1 MNKGSSTITNLTYG
15 GRIYRLIER
24 LYPIC
29 RSITGDGIR
38 KTLHIFQDFIP
49 LVIHEI
55 ETGTKVF
62 DWTVPDE
69 WNISDAWIK
78 NSKGEKVIDF
88 NDSNLHVLN
97 YSIPVD
103 KKVSLGELKEHLYT
117 LPDQPDLIPYRT
129 SYYQEKWGFCMSHNK
144 LKTLQDEIYHVKV
157 DSTLEEGSLSYGE
170 LFIKGKSNDEVLISC
185 HICHPSLAN
194 DNLSGVSVALHLAK
208 ALLNEELRYS
218 YRFLFIPGTI
228 GSITWLA
235 RNEDKLGN
243 IRYGLVLSCLGD
255 SGSLTFKKSRS
266 GDREIDKIGSL
277 IMNSRED
284 EGASVREFLPY
295 GYDERQYCSPGINLP
310 VGCLT
315 RTPFGEFP
323 EYHTSADNPGFMSE
337 ESLEDSL
344 QALKEF
350 ITCFEGNQ
358 TYVNKKPK
366 CEPNLGKRGLY
377 DSTGGRARTSESR
390 MALLWILN
398 QADGSHSLVDIAR
411 KSGIDFD
418 IVRKAAEDL
427 RGAGL
432 LEERPENDKRS
443 I

>member
-1 MNKGSSTITNLTYG
+1 MLADELPVMTF
-15 GRIYRLIER
+15 E
-24 LYPIC
+24 
-29 RSITGDGIR
+29 
-38 KTLHIFQDFIP
+38 IP
-49 LVIHEI
+49 S
-55 ETGTKVF
+55 GTPVF
-62 DWTVPDE
+62 DWTVPQE
-69 WNISDAWIK
+69 WNINEAWIK
-78 NSKGEKVIDF
+78 GPDGNKIVDF
-88 NDSNLHVLN
+88 ADHNLHILN
-97 YSIPVD
+97 YSTPIH
-103 KKVSLGELKEHLYT
+103 KKMPLHDLEPQLFT
-117 LPDQPDLIPYRT
+117 IPDQPDLIPYRT
-129 SYYQEKWGFCMSHNK
+129 SYYNKNWGFCMRHNTYSE
-144 LKTLQDEIYHVKV
+144 LKDGEYEVYI
-157 DSTLEEGSLSYGE
+157 DSDLSDGALTYGE
-170 LFIKGKSNDEVLISC
+170 VFVPGNRVDEVLIST
-185 HICHPSLAN
+185 HICHPSLCN
-194 DNLSGVSVALHLAK
+194 DNLSGISVAVEAAK
-208 ALLNEELRYS
+208 YLFECKNNELS

-228 GSITWLA
+228 GSITWLSE
-235 RNEDKLGN
+235 NEEKLSR

-310 VGCLT
+310 MGCLT

-323 EYHTSADNPGFMSE
+323 EYHTSADNPGFMRE

-344 QALKEF
+344 QALKGF